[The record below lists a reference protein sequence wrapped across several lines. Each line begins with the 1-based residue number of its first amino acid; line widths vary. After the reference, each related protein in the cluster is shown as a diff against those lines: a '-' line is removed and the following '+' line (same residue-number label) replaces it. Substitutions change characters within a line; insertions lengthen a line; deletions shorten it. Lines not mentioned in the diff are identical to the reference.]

1 MSVRQRI
8 VSYETLT
15 AAFTPYLEHVGRR
28 VPSLEGLEG
37 LTDATLPAS
46 AISQITAGLQVLE
59 KEKRNPDVMSG
70 TEDRMASLIQTYA
83 AQQAKT
89 VVPASSDGL
98 EAKFDNNDLLGWIG
112 SFFTWWRKIR
122 PHTWQTPAPAPD
134 KIANRFRIAVF
145 GDWGTGL
152 YGAPVLARAIAVDKA
167 GFQVVLHLGDT
178 YYSGVNDEIKERLL
192 ADWPKVAGAVNRSLN
207 GNHEM
212 YTGGHAYFDLAL
224 KQFAQPSSC
233 FAFQNDHWLLVGL
246 DSAYADHDIYDPEM
260 SWFEPLV
267 AQRGDR
273 KLVLF
278 SHHQPYS
285 LLDVQGPKLISKLE
299 KHLQNKD
306 IFAWYWG
313 HEHRCV
319 LYDDHPV
326 WRLKGRCIGH
336 GGFPYFRDGVAGPS
350 PAKPEW
356 VRLASKNLVPGGEL
370 LDGQNL
376 YIRGHESEY
385 GPHGYAVLEFD
396 GPSLNETI
404 VDPEGDTIRSRPL
417 VH

>member
-1 MSVRQRI
+1 MTSRQRI

-15 AAFTPYLEHVGRR
+15 AAFTPYLEQAGERT
-28 VPSLEGLEG
+28 PSLEGLEG
-37 LTDATLPAS
+37 LEDATLPAS
-46 AISQITAGLQVLE
+46 AISEITAGLQVLE
-59 KEKRNPDVMSG
+59 NEKRNPDVLSG
-70 TEDRMASLIQTYA
+70 SEDRMASLIQTYA

-89 VVPASSDGL
+89 VVPAASDGL
-98 EAKFDNNDLLGWIG
+98 EAKFDNYDLLGWIG

-122 PHTWQTPAPAPD
+122 PHAWQAASPSPD
-134 KIANRFRIAVF
+134 KLDSRFRVAVF

-152 YGAPVLARAIAVDKA
+152 YGAPVLARAIGADKT
-167 GFQVVLHLGDT
+167 GFQIVLHLGDT
-178 YYSGVNDEIKERLL
+178 YYSGATEEIKERLL
-192 ADWPKVAGAVNRSLN
+192 ADWPKVPGAANRSLN

-224 KQFAQPSSC
+224 KQFGQSSSC
-233 FAFQNDHWLLVGL
+233 FAFQNDYWLLLGL
-246 DSAYADHDIYDPEM
+246 DSAYADHDICDQEM
-260 SWFEPLV
+260 PLFESLL
-267 AQRGDR
+267 AQSGDR
-273 KLVLF
+273 KVILF

-299 KHLQNKD
+299 KPLQNKK

-319 LYDDHPV
+319 LYDEHPV
-326 WRLKGRCIGH
+326 WGLKGRCIGH
-336 GGFPYFRDGVAGPS
+336 GGFPYFRNGVTGPA
-350 PAKPEW
+350 PAKPTW

-370 LDGQNL
+370 LDGQNP
-376 YIRGHESEY
+376 YIHGHESEY